1 MIEARFSKENIL
13 QTFRTLV
20 VEESQFYFEM
30 I

>member
-13 QTFRTLV
+13 QTFHTLV

>member
-1 MIEARFSKENIL
+1 MIEARFNKENIL
-13 QTFRTLV
+13 QTFQTLV

>member
-1 MIEARFSKENIL
+1 MIEARFNKENIL
-13 QTFRTLV
+13 QTFCTLV